1 VEAPTRISASVLLLV
16 VLLSAVSGTSAIAS
30 DVPAADSTKAEVT
43 VITIYDNYQH
53 DPNLETGWGFSC
65 LVEADGMKLLFDT
78 GAEGPLLLENME
90 KLGIN
95 PKEIDAVVLSHAHG
109 DHTGGLDDF
118 LRANSDVKL
127 YLLTSFPDSFRKKA
141 ESSKAEVVEVSDPVA
156 ISERLST
163 TGELGTSI
171 KEQSLIVKTSEGLMV
186 ITGCAHP
193 GILDIL
199 KRAKKITGEDIYL
212 VLGGFHLLDR
222 SEAQLKDVIKGFRE
236 LGVKKVAP
244 CHCSG
249 EPTRTLFQKE
259 YKEDFIAN
267 GVGNVIQ
274 F

>member
-16 VLLSAVSGTSAIAS
+16 VLISAVSGASAVAS
-30 DVPAADSTKAEVT
+30 DIVAADSTKAEVSM
-43 VITIYDNYQH
+43 ITIYDNYQH

-65 LVEADGMKLLFDT
+65 LVEADGIKLLFDT
-78 GAEGPLLLENME
+78 GAEGSLLLENME

-95 PKEIDAVVLSHAHG
+95 AKEIDAAVLSHAHG

-118 LRANSDVKL
+118 LEANSNVKL
-127 YLLTSFPDSFRKKA
+127 YLLKSSPNSFKEKVK
-141 ESSKAEVVEVSDPVA
+141 SSKAQMVEVSDPVA
-156 ISERLST
+156 ISERMST

-171 KEQSLIVKTSEGLMV
+171 KEQSLVVKTGKGLVV

-193 GILDIL
+193 GILNIL
-199 KRAKKITGEDIYL
+199 RHAKRITGEDIYL
-212 VLGGFHLLDR
+212 VLGGFHLLDK
-222 SEAQLKDVIKGFRE
+222 SEIQLKEVIKGFRE

-249 EPTRTLFQKE
+249 EQTRTLFEKE

-267 GVGNVIQ
+267 GVGNTIQ
-274 F
+274 L

>member
-1 VEAPTRISASVLLLV
+1 VHALTKISVSVLWLV
-16 VLLSAVSGTSAIAS
+16 VLILAVSGASAIAS
-30 DVPAADSTKAEVT
+30 DVLTADSTRAEVT

-53 DPNLETGWGFSC
+53 DPNLKTGWGFSC

-78 GAEGPLLLENME
+78 GGEGSLLLENME
-90 KLGIN
+90 KLGID
-95 PKEIDAVVLSHAHG
+95 PKEIDAVVLSHSHG

-118 LRANSDVKL
+118 LKAGSEVKL
-127 YLLTSFPDSFRKKA
+127 YLLKSFPHSFKKKV
-141 ESSKAEVVEVSDPVA
+141 ESSKAEIVEVSGSVA
-156 ISERLST
+156 ISERVNT

-171 KEQSLIVKTSEGLMV
+171 KEQSLMVKTSKGLVV

-193 GILDIL
+193 GILNIL
-199 KRAKKITGEDIYL
+199 KHAKKITGEDVYL

-222 SEAQLKDVIKGFRE
+222 SETQLKEVIKGFRE

-249 EPTRTLFQKE
+249 EQTRTLFQKE

-267 GVGNVIQ
+267 GVGKIIE